1 MRCRVIGEGEKGA
14 ANGRLGHLLPS
25 SLRTL
30 SRSIAVLS
38 VQYPG
43 RQDRRSGYKAVES
56 YRHVPGP
63 PLGCPVVALTGDDPQ
78 VTLDEAKA

>member
-1 MRCRVIGEGEKGA
+1 M
-14 ANGRLGHLLPS
+14 
-25 SLRTL
+25 
-30 SRSIAVLS
+30 LS

-63 PLGCPVVALTGDDPQ
+63 PLGCPVVALTGDDDPQ